1 MAPPR
6 ERALLT
12 GRTTRFWAAAGQL
25 GGDFQGRGGAGN
37 YREEGSPTA
46 ADGRGLLWGGKLQ

>member
-12 GRTTRFWAAAGQL
+12 GLATRFWAAAGRL

-37 YREEGSPTA
+37 VPQVTSLKVTDA
-46 ADGRGLLWGGKLQ
+46 RGT